1 MQGYCRWPDLDIET
15 IAALVKPIC
24 QRGPGRVNELS
35 PGKRSGVPMRAILDV
50 LLVVLQLYTYVIIA
64 AVILSWLVAVR
75 VVNRYNDVVRSI
87 WNLVTALTEPLL
99 SRIRGTVPNLGG
111 IDISPLI
118 LLLLIFLLERI
129 IEEYIY
135 PNVF

>member
-1 MQGYCRWPDLDIET
+1 
-15 IAALVKPIC
+15 
-24 QRGPGRVNELS
+24 
-35 PGKRSGVPMRAILDV
+35 MRAILDV
-50 LLVVLQLYTYVIIA
+50 LLVVLQLYTYLIIA
-64 AVILSWLVAVR
+64 AVILSWLVAFN

-87 WNLVTALTEPLL
+87 WNLVSALTEPLL
-99 SRIRGTVPNLGG
+99 RPIRRTVPNLGG
-111 IDISPLI
+111 IDISPVI

>member
-1 MQGYCRWPDLDIET
+1 
-15 IAALVKPIC
+15 
-24 QRGPGRVNELS
+24 
-35 PGKRSGVPMRAILDV
+35 MRAVLDV
-50 LLVVLQLYTYVIIA
+50 LLVVLQLYVYVIIA
-64 AVILSWLVAVR
+64 SAILSWLVAFN

-99 SRIRGTVPNLGG
+99 RPIRNAIPSFGG
-111 IDISPLI
+111 IDISPVV
-118 LLLLIFLLERI
+118 LLLLIFFLQRV

>member
-1 MQGYCRWPDLDIET
+1 
-15 IAALVKPIC
+15 
-24 QRGPGRVNELS
+24 
-35 PGKRSGVPMRAILDV
+35 MRAILDV
-50 LLVVLQLYTYVIIA
+50 LLVVLQLYTYVVIA
-64 AVILSWLVAVR
+64 AVILSWLVAFN

-99 SRIRGTVPNLGG
+99 RPIRGSVPNFGG

-118 LLLLIFLLERI
+118 LLLLIFLLQRI
-129 IEEYIY
+129 IAEYIY

>member
-1 MQGYCRWPDLDIET
+1 
-15 IAALVKPIC
+15 
-24 QRGPGRVNELS
+24 
-35 PGKRSGVPMRAILDV
+35 MRAILDV

-64 AVILSWLVAVR
+64 AVILSWLVAFN
-75 VVNRYNDVVRSI
+75 VVNRHNDFVRSI

-99 SRIRGTVPNLGG
+99 RPIRGTVPNLGG

-118 LLLLIFLLERI
+118 LLLLIFFLERI
-129 IEEYIY
+129 IGEYIY